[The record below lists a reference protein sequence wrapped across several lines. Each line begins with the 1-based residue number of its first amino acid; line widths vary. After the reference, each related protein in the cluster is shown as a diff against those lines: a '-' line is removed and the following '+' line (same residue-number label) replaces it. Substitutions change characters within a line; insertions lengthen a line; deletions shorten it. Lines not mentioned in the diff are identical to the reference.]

1 MELFR
6 DAQSAKDPFVT
17 KPDRVKMFNER
28 YSEFRAKFATL
39 KQMADELRMH
49 RSELISAVDYI
60 YQRKRLGKLPGLK
73 YLKMFK
79 FLFTEKEYSYLVQNL
94 KHRVQYKDEVKT
106 QERRMRNPNTRRER
120 ELYNQLVLE
129 RAWMLDSLDEEAK
142 DKICGTLPNL

>member
-6 DAQSAKDPFVT
+6 DAQSATDPFVT
-17 KPDRVKMFNER
+17 NPDRVEMFYER
-28 YSEFRAKFATL
+28 YSEFRSKFTTL
-39 KQMADELRMH
+39 KPIADQMGMHKAELE
-49 RSELISAVDYI
+49 STVNYL

-79 FLFTEKEYSYLVQNL
+79 LLFTEKEYSYLVQNL
-94 KHRVQYKDEVKT
+94 KHSVQDKYEVKK
-106 QERRMRNPNTRRER
+106 QERRMRNPNARRER

-142 DKICGTLPNL
+142 DKVCVTLPNL

>member
-6 DAQSAKDPFVT
+6 DAQSATDPFVT

-28 YSEFRAKFATL
+28 YSEFRAKFTTL
-39 KQMADELRMH
+39 QPMAEEVGLHKVEL
-49 RSELISAVDYI
+49 ESALNYI

-94 KHRVQYKDEVKT
+94 KHRVQDKDEVKK
-106 QERRMRNPNTRRER
+106 QERRMRNPNARRER

-129 RAWMLDSLDEEAK
+129 RAWMLDILDEEAK

>member
-1 MELFR
+1 MVLFR
-6 DAQSAKDPFVT
+6 DAQSATDPFVT

-28 YSEFRAKFATL
+28 YSEFRAKFTIL
-39 KQMADELRMH
+39 KPMAEEIGIHKD
-49 RSELISAVDYI
+49 ELISVVNYL

-94 KHRVQYKDEVKT
+94 KHRVQDKDEVKK
-106 QERRMRNPNTRRER
+106 QERRMRNPNARRER

-142 DKICGTLPNL
+142 DKICVTLPNL

>member
-1 MELFR
+1 MGLFR
-6 DAQSAKDPFVT
+6 DAQSATDPFVT

-28 YSEFRAKFATL
+28 YSEFRAYFRTL
-39 KQMADELRMH
+39 RLMADELKMH
-49 RSELISAVDYI
+49 RSELVSVVNYL

-73 YLKMFK
+73 YLNMFK

-94 KHRVQYKDEVKT
+94 KHRVQDKDEVKK
-106 QERRMRNPNTRRER
+106 QERRMSNPNARRER

-142 DKICGTLPNL
+142 DKICVTLPNL

>member
-6 DAQSAKDPFVT
+6 DAQSATDPFVT
-17 KPDRVKMFNER
+17 NPDRVEMFYER
-28 YSEFRAKFATL
+28 YTEFRAKFTTL
-39 KQMADELRMH
+39 KPIADQMGMH
-49 RSELISAVDYI
+49 KAEIESAVQYL

-79 FLFTEKEYSYLVQNL
+79 FLFTEPEYSYLVQNL
-94 KHRVQYKDEVKT
+94 KHRVQDKDEVKK
-106 QERRMRNPNTRRER
+106 QERRMRNPNARRER

-142 DKICGTLPNL
+142 DKICVTLPNL

>member
-1 MELFR
+1 MGLFR
-6 DAQSAKDPFVT
+6 DAQSATDPFVT

-28 YSEFRAKFATL
+28 YSEFRAKFSTL
-39 KQMADELRMH
+39 KQMAEEIGIHKD
-49 RSELISAVDYI
+49 ELISVVDYI

-73 YLKMFK
+73 HLKVFK

-94 KHRVQYKDEVKT
+94 KHRVQDKDEVKK
-106 QERRMRNPNTRRER
+106 QERRIRNPNARRER
-120 ELYNQLVLE
+120 ELYNQLVME

>member
-1 MELFR
+1 MGLFR
-6 DAQSAKDPFVT
+6 DAQSVTDPFVT

-28 YSEFRAKFATL
+28 YSEYRAKFTTL
-39 KQMADELRMH
+39 KPMAEELGIHKYEM
-49 RSELISAVDYI
+49 ISVVNYL

-73 YLKMFK
+73 YLEMFK

-94 KHRVQYKDEVKT
+94 KHRVQDKDEVKK
-106 QERRMRNPNTRRER
+106 QERRMRNPNARRER

-142 DKICGTLPNL
+142 DKICVTLPNL

>member
-6 DAQSAKDPFVT
+6 DAQSATDPFVT

-39 KQMADELRMH
+39 KPMAEELGIH
-49 RSELISAVDYI
+49 KDELISVVDYI

-73 YLKMFK
+73 YLKRFK
-79 FLFTEKEYSYLVQNL
+79 FLFTEKEYRYLVQNL
-94 KHRVQYKDEVKT
+94 KHRVQDMDELKK
-106 QERRMRNPNTRRER
+106 QERRMRNPNARRER

-129 RAWMLDSLDEEAK
+129 RAWMLDSLDEETK
-142 DKICGTLPNL
+142 DKICVTLPNL